1 MIDAVSREIRNAF
14 WKPKGGSDQF
24 SMHEPPQPKR
34 TLLKR
39 IPSRNN
45 NNDNNKGC
53 GGIVIVIAVAVVIV
67 GAIVAAITAA
77 LEWLDENLAFFLALL
92 AFVASLILIGEAFA
106 FLRRNRD
113 RTEPEKVRM
122 QLDQLRSELSLI
134 QRQTGVSVDH
144 ADDEETEAASR
155 PEPPEGN
162 ETS

>member
-1 MIDAVSREIRNAF
+1 MIGAVSREIRDAF

-39 IPSRNN
+39 IPSRNKK
-45 NNDNNKGC
+45 DDQRGC
-53 GGIVIVIAVAVVIV
+53 GGIVIVVAVAIVVV

-77 LEWLDENLAFFLALL
+77 LQWLDENIAFFLALL

-106 FLRRNRD
+106 FLRRKTD
-113 RTEPEKVRM
+113 RTEPEEVRM
-122 QLDQLRSELSLI
+122 QLDQLRSELNLI

-144 ADDEETEAASR
+144 AGDEEAEAASR

>member
-1 MIDAVSREIRNAF
+1 MIGVVSRGIWDAF
-14 WKPKGGSDQF
+14 WELKDISDQF

-34 TLLKR
+34 TILKR
-39 IPSRNN
+39 IPSRND
-45 NNDNNKGC
+45 NNDDNKGC
-53 GGIVIVIAVAVVIV
+53 GGIIIVIAVAVVIV

-77 LEWLDENLAFFLALL
+77 LQWLDENIAFFLALL

-106 FLRRNRD
+106 FLRRNTD
-113 RTEPEKVRM
+113 RTEPEEVRA

-144 ADDEETEAASR
+144 AGDEEAEAASR

>member
-1 MIDAVSREIRNAF
+1 MIGAVSGKIWKAF

-45 NNDNNKGC
+45 NNDDRRGC
-53 GGIVIVIAVAVVIV
+53 GGIVIVVAVAVVIA

-77 LEWLDENLAFFLALL
+77 LQWLDENIAFFLALL

-106 FLRRNRD
+106 FLRRNTD
-113 RTEPEKVRM
+113 RTEPEEVRA
-122 QLDQLRSELSLI
+122 QLDQLRRELSLI

-144 ADDEETEAASR
+144 AVDEETETASR
-155 PEPPEGN
+155 PEPSEGN

>member
-1 MIDAVSREIRNAF
+1 MIGVVSREIRDAF
-14 WKPKGGSDQF
+14 WKPKNGSDRF

-34 TLLKR
+34 SILKR

-45 NNDNNKGC
+45 KDDDRRGC
-53 GGIVIVIAVAVVIV
+53 GGIIIVIAVAVVIV

-77 LEWLDENLAFFLALL
+77 LQWLDENIAFFLALL
-92 AFVASLILIGEAFA
+92 TFVASLILIGEAFA
-106 FLRRNRD
+106 FLRRNTD
-113 RTEPEKVRM
+113 RTEPEEVRM

-144 ADDEETEAASR
+144 AGDEEAEAAPR